1 MAARVRACS
10 FPAPPRHRPA
20 WACRFLH
27 PVTCRRTLSSFPRSL
42 GPLGARIP
50 PVLRSTLSRPN
61 LNPYL
66 KMLSSGE
73 EAVRWAPEGGSGGSA
88 GSRGVSVVLG
98 IPRAPAGAASGTW
111 WGLGTQPWPSVALPV
126 PTGRRAAAHSRL
138 APLLR
143 SEPPLAQIW
152 RCCVSC
158 RDPQP
163 NEAEAFMNCLRV
175 LGGTLHILRLITR
188 FSFLFIMLI
197 MSGGVLWESAEQGE
211 RESDLDTDG
220 WTCDKGM
227 TAFTPLSTRP

>member
-1 MAARVRACS
+1 MG
-10 FPAPPRHRPA
+10 PRGRL
-20 WACRFLH
+20 WGL
-27 PVTCRRTLSSFPRSL
+27 
-42 GPLGARIP
+42 
-50 PVLRSTLSRPN
+50 
-61 LNPYL
+61 
-66 KMLSSGE
+66 SGE
-73 EAVRWAPEGGSGGSA
+73 QRCECGFGDSQG
-88 GSRGVSVVLG
+88 
-98 IPRAPAGAASGTW
+98 PAGAASGTW

-227 TAFTPLSTRP
+227 TAFTPLSTGP